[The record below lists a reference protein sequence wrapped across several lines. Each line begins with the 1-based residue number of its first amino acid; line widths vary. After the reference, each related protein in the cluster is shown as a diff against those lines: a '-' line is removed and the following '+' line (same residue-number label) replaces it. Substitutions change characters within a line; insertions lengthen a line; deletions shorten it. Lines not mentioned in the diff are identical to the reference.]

1 MILKKNLFCKTD
13 AKAEKYQM
21 KVNVVVGGGLVG
33 LKAITVLLEM
43 EIEKEI
49 IEADNSI
56 SLSSHKI
63 I

>member
-1 MILKKNLFCKTD
+1 
-13 AKAEKYQM
+13 M

-49 IEADNSI
+49 IEADNLI

>member
-1 MILKKNLFCKTD
+1 
-13 AKAEKYQM
+13 M

-56 SLSSHKI
+56 SLSSQKI

>member
-1 MILKKNLFCKTD
+1 
-13 AKAEKYQM
+13 M
-21 KVNVVVGGGLVG
+21 KVNVLVGGGLVG

-56 SLSSHKI
+56 SLSSQKI

>member
-1 MILKKNLFCKTD
+1 M
-13 AKAEKYQM
+13 
-21 KVNVVVGGGLVG
+21 G

>member
-1 MILKKNLFCKTD
+1 M
-13 AKAEKYQM
+13 
-21 KVNVVVGGGLVG
+21 G

-43 EIEKEI
+43 EIEEEI
-49 IEADNSI
+49 IEADYSI